1 MYVPETILKCY
12 RLLGLPCEEIFTTDQ
27 ADSLLW
33 FEKLNQISQFDLKKK
48 NSEMPTIAIKLTAS
62 GLLYKSTKFK
72 DDELIFTV
80 PYSNHS
86 SASELAKCLD
96 FLQPGL
102 VERIVRTNTQKPGLS
117 IIDKFHSYLATIK
130 AAEMTDDITSDSMEI
145 SSFDSPVFKSQA
157 PDYFY
162 SAVSQFQ
169 SPLPIAPTGTE
180 DTALSEDMDEELPL
194 ELGSPRIPVA
204 AQRSPVL
211 TKTSGELD
219 EVLTEVNSI
228 VISILS
234 DIDQFEED
242 DHYYIYS
249 DAFFEKLMV
258 LHKNYQSFTD
268 IPTHKLME

>member
-102 VERIVRTNTQKPGLS
+102 VERIVRTNSQKPGLS

-145 SSFDSPVFKSQA
+145 SSFDSPVFNSQA

-169 SPLPIAPTGTE
+169 SPMPIAPTGTE

-194 ELGSPRIPVA
+194 ELESPRIPVA
-204 AQRSPVL
+204 AQTSPLL
-211 TKTSGELD
+211 TTTSGELD
-219 EVLTEVNSI
+219 EVVTEVDSI
-228 VISILS
+228 VFSICS
-234 DIDQFEED
+234 DLDQFGEENNNE
-242 DHYYIYS
+242 YTLYS
-249 DAFFEKLMV
+249 DAFEKLMS
-258 LHKNYQSFTD
+258 LHKIYQPFTD
-268 IPTHKLME
+268 IPMQN

>member
-62 GLLYKSTKFK
+62 GLLYKSSKFK

-86 SASELAKCLD
+86 SASELAECLD

-102 VERIVRTNTQKPGLS
+102 VERIVRTNTQKSGLS
-117 IIDKFHSYLATIK
+117 VIDRYLATIK

-169 SPLPIAPTGTE
+169 SPMLIAPTGTE
-180 DTALSEDMDEELPL
+180 DTALSEDMDEEVPL
-194 ELGSPRIPVA
+194 ELGSPLIPVA
-204 AQRSPVL
+204 AQRSPLL
-211 TKTSGELD
+211 TTTSGELD
-219 EVLTEVNSI
+219 EIVTEADPI
-228 VISILS
+228 IISMCS
-234 DIDQFEED
+234 DLDQIEED
-242 DHYYIYS
+242 NNNDYVYS
-249 DAFFEKLMV
+249 NAFVEKLMS
-258 LHKNYQSFTD
+258 LHKIYQPFTG
-268 IPTHKLME
+268 IPLPN